1 MLSVLARGGARH
13 FHLGGPLEGPVLQQG
28 ELSMVYVG
36 LQCSDMTSRG
46 KFLGGHWGGQAKFWR
61 GSGSPGT
68 SLAPPLVLACILL
81 DNKVKLILSRI
92 TFISWQLR
100 RIL

>member
-36 LQCSDMTSRG
+36 LQCSDMAWRHAENFWGAT
-46 KFLGGHWGGQAKFWR
+46 GGARQNFGGAV
-61 GSGSPGT
+61 
-68 SLAPPLVLACILL
+68 APPNSTPGVSLHI
-81 DNKVKLILSRI
+81 IG
-92 TFISWQLR
+92 QQG
-100 RIL
+100 